1 MAGKFARSWGL
12 MKASAAVL
20 RSDKALLAFPLLS
33 GLCSLVV
40 AASFLLPVALA
51 VIASDGHTLD
61 HDRWSPA
68 TWLLMFAFYL
78 VQYFVF
84 LHGRTTVSPLASS
97 SLPATIAIT
106 TCGGLYEL
114 SGNDAGPQAADSG
127 RLRRG
132 RPYPVLIAEGWNLSR
147 IGQPI
152 CARTCAL

>member
-51 VIASDGHTLD
+51 VIASDGHALD
-61 HDRWSPA
+61 RDRWSPA

-78 VQYFVF
+78 VQYFVIVF
-84 LHGRTTVSPLASS
+84 FNTALAGCA
-97 SLPATIAIT
+97 LRHP
-106 TCGGLYEL
+106 L
-114 SGNDAGPQAADSG
+114 SGRSMAELWAAFPQESEP
-127 RLRRG
+127 LE
-132 RPYPVLIAEGWNLSR
+132 PLS
-147 IGQPI
+147 
-152 CARTCAL
+152 L